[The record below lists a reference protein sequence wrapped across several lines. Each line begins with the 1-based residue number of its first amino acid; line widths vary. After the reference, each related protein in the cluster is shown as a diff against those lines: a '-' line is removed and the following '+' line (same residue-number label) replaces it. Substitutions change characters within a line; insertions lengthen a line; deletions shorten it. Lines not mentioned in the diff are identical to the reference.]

1 MWHLRRVVALVLGL
15 LQFFHDFPMFLR
27 EASLFFVKLHV
38 LQIALKVV
46 LNVLLGDGGIR

>member
-38 LQIALKVV
+38 LQMALKVV